1 MAEQVCKHISHDDC
15 VIMSG
20 QNLYTPVVELALH
33 LSCFSVL
40 GTDIKLIKNYFN
52 MPFPRFLKWFMIFVP
67 INVLAITLII

>member
-1 MAEQVCKHISHDDC
+1 MNVASVAEQVCKHMSHDDC

-40 GTDIKLIKNYFN
+40 GTEMHSYIY
-52 MPFPRFLKWFMIFVP
+52 
-67 INVLAITLII
+67 IIGH

>member
-1 MAEQVCKHISHDDC
+1 MNVVEQFRPVCKHISHDDC

-40 GTDIKLIKNYFN
+40 GTEMHSYIY
-52 MPFPRFLKWFMIFVP
+52 
-67 INVLAITLII
+67 IIGH